1 MEGPGGPAVLL
12 EAASPLN
19 DDGRS
24 VWATGC
30 LFLRCCLRAH
40 LGWLETCF
48 SRRKSAGEGERG
60 EPFSHE
66 QRRDGG
72 PQGRARCGAGSCGHR
87 QQRWGSPKTGNRAD
101 IAPIKR
107 TAGIPCR
114 MPTVFLCCVVV
125 DPGAIRMAGDTS
137 LPGKVRGG
145 LRGHPLSHACRRRA
159 RPRIPGCRECG
170 GRG

>member
-1 MEGPGGPAVLL
+1 MEEPGGPAALL

-19 DDGRS
+19 DGGRCP
-24 VWATGC
+24 VRATGR

-40 LGWLETCF
+40 QDGWRHV
-48 SRRKSAGEGERG
+48 SPGERALG
-60 EPFSHE
+60 RGGNLSRTSSDGMAA
-66 QRRDGG
+66 RR
-72 PQGRARCGAGSCGHR
+72 AVRCGAGSCGHR
-87 QQRWGSPKTGNRAD
+87 QQRWGSPKKTSNRAD

-114 MPTVFLCCVVV
+114 MPVVFLCCVVV
-125 DPGAIRMAGDTS
+125 DPGAIRMAGDAS
-137 LPGKVRGG
+137 LPGKVRWG
-145 LRGHPLSHACRRRA
+145 LEGHPLSHACRRRA